1 MGFLGREGRD
11 DAPGVVVLGARLAN
25 SEGFLRRLDTYVIKC
40 IWVGVYVINVLCAVY
55 FVPCTVY
62 FLHCVPY
69 TLVGE
74 KKVFYYVLLL

>member
-1 MGFLGREGRD
+1 MRRASLSLARGSRTVKVSY
-11 DAPGVVVLGARLAN
+11 DASTRTLSSVFG
-25 SEGFLRRLDTYVIKC
+25 SST
-40 IWVGVYVINVLCAVY
+40 VYVLCAVY